1 MSGRY
6 VVALGGAAVALLGL
20 ALAVVDYMT
29 SGRMSSI
36 GATISCIGFIGLAA
50 GLADFY
56 RVAGHTSARFA
67 KSREGANANR
77 EMLVEQRRKEEAK
90 LRRTAEEVR
99 QEARSRMEETRVADL
114 LHAEPSTAAD
124 VGRYYAEDKT
134 ISGCL
139 FVAGGLVALVCGL
152 GALMLLLMSSQTR
165 EALPLGIGLGI
176 SAFVTGSVLFGLGS
190 VVRLLIEACALLR
203 RLDDRDAAKMRE
215 SRRDRA

>member
-1 MSGRY
+1 
-6 VVALGGAAVALLGL
+6 
-20 ALAVVDYMT
+20 
-29 SGRMSSI
+29 
-36 GATISCIGFIGLAA
+36 
-50 GLADFY
+50 
-56 RVAGHTSARFA
+56 
-67 KSREGANANR
+67 
-77 EMLVEQRRKEEAK
+77 
-90 LRRTAEEVR
+90 
-99 QEARSRMEETRVADL
+99 MEETRVADL